1 MKIGIAGVGG
11 IGSNVAMNLVR
22 AGIKNLKIIDFDKL
36 EESNLN
42 RQFYFK
48 NQIGQNKVEALK
60 ENLLRINPDLNIKIL
75 NLKLEKNNMYEILKE
90 NDVIVE
96 GFDKK
101 EYKKDI
107 LEVFSETDK
116 ILVSASGIADNDIK
130 SIEIKKLGN
139 SYLVGDF
146 KKDIKCYENYFPK
159 INIIASMMSDIILKL
174 YKVEDKWGSKII

>member
-22 AGIKNLKIIDFDKL
+22 AGIRNLKIIDFDKV
-36 EESNLN
+36 EQSNLN
-42 RQFYFK
+42 RQFYFE

-60 ENLLRINPDLNIKIL
+60 ENLLRINPELNIEIE
-75 NLKLEKNNMYEILKE
+75 NLKLDKKNMYNALCE

-107 LEVFSETDK
+107 LEMFSDKDK
-116 ILVSASGIADNDIK
+116 ILVSASGIADNDIQNVK
-130 SIEIKKLGN
+130 IKKIGN
-139 SYLVGDF
+139 SYIVGDF
-146 KKDIKCYENYFPK
+146 KKDIEYYDVYFPK
-159 INIIASMMSDIILKL
+159 INIIASMMSDIILSL
-174 YKVEDKWGSKII
+174 YKVGSVKNL